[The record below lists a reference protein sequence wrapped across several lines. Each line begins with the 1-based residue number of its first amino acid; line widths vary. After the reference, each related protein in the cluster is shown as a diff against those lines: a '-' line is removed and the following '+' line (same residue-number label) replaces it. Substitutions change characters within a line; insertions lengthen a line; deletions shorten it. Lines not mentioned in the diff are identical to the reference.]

1 MGLTKDNENSQLQH
15 STCPLALR
23 NFKTVILVRKSGLQL
38 ANQHPTNHII
48 YESDANNGK
57 IPSRFGLEKCFISY
71 QEQNRYYYET
81 FVDLQYS

>member
-1 MGLTKDNENSQLQH
+1 MGLTKDKENSQLQH
-15 STCPLALR
+15 STCPLAFR

-48 YESDANNGK
+48 YESDDNT
-57 IPSRFGLEKCFISY
+57 IPSRFGLEKRFISH

-81 FVDLQYS
+81 FADLQYS

>member
-1 MGLTKDNENSQLQH
+1 MGVTKDNENSQLQP
-15 STCPLALR
+15 SKCPLAFR

-57 IPSRFGLEKCFISY
+57 IPGRFGLEKCIISY
-71 QEQNRYYYET
+71 QEQNLYYYET
-81 FVDLQYS
+81 FAGLQHS